1 MELIKIEEREG
12 KETVSARDLHKFLEN
27 GRDFS
32 HWIVDRI
39 GKYDFIKD
47 EDFTIIQ
54 TKSNGGRPS
63 KEYYLSLD
71 MAKELSM
78 VERNSKGKEARAYFI
93 ACEKKSLDLVQEMSP
108 IEMMAKQAQLMLEN
122 EKKMIAVESRLDHI
136 EAKQITS
143 EVNYFTVSG
152 YCSLN
157 RIQASQIQAAD
168 LGRKCAKLSRQ
179 KGIRVESVPDARYGR
194 VNTYSIE
201 VLKEIVC

>member
-1 MELIKIEEREG
+1 MELIKIEEIEG
-12 KETVSARDLHKFLEN
+12 KETVNARDLHEFLEVKTKYS
-27 GRDFS
+27 D
-32 HWIVDRI
+32 WISRRI
-39 GKYDFIKD
+39 SEYGFIQEIDFI
-47 EDFTIIQ
+47 TILRNETSPP
-54 TKSNGGRPS
+54 TKFCF
-63 KEYYLSLD
+63 LSLD

-78 VERNSKGKEARAYFI
+78 VERNDKGKEARAYFI
-93 ACEKKSLDLVQEMSP
+93 ACEKKAKGEFQVMTP
-108 IEMMAKQAQLMLEN
+108 VEMMAKQAQLMLEN